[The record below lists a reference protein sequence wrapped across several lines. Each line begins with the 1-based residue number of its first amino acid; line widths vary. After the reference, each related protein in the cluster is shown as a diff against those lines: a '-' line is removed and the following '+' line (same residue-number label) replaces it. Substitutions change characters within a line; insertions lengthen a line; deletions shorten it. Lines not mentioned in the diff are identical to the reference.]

1 MKNVSK
7 EWFFG
12 LENSQQVERNLLS
25 LNLSILVYKN
35 HRRSF
40 WKWIS
45 PLDLAAIL
53 PQASSDWRCNKLQ
66 ASCFLISK
74 NLAVQVEIN
83 GCCFFTNRFLWNFM
97 YFIRIQK
104 FIVLLF
110 NDVQSYTVRIV
121 NKKVKNAKSNID
133 HNTLN

>member
-1 MKNVSK
+1 
-7 EWFFG
+7 
-12 LENSQQVERNLLS
+12 
-25 LNLSILVYKN
+25 
-35 HRRSF
+35 
-40 WKWIS
+40 
-45 PLDLAAIL
+45 
-53 PQASSDWRCNKLQ
+53 
-66 ASCFLISK
+66 
-74 NLAVQVEIN
+74 
-83 GCCFFTNRFLWNFM
+83 M